1 MDKMQ
6 VDSQASPV
14 LFKPTNLLKTIT
26 PEPNNNTIS
35 NIIKPIAINK
45 LHSISPEPLLKRMR
59 LF

>member
-1 MDKMQ
+1 MQ
-6 VDSQASPV
+6 VDSHTSPV